1 MYNNSEIHLSI
12 SILNFKFVNIDMD
25 GHQILEA
32 NNLRFF
38 AVLKHWK
45 QNIPEEFWRPL
56 GESTEVVA
64 SLLINIFGCRVIF
77 IVSS

>member
-1 MYNNSEIHLSI
+1 MYNNNEIHLSI

-38 AVLKHWK
+38 AVIKHGK
-45 QNIPEEFWRPL
+45 QNIPEEF
-56 GESTEVVA
+56 
-64 SLLINIFGCRVIF
+64 
-77 IVSS
+77 